1 MKPPKP
7 KFEDVIKKVDFLQT
21 GHRGILRQLTRG
33 YYDIQKLRIAV
44 GNRLCANFYVKI
56 GVDPKSKTETA
67 PGWGK
72 EILKY
77 YIVEYTRLAD
87 FVSENHRNLK
97 KVLDD
102 YCGVIGSKAEYAM
115 VQTYINFVKQ
125 ETFLEKQM
133 GDYLDF
139 FPIWTQFLK
148 GIDGVGPLMGCVIIS
163 EYDIYKARYVSSMW
177 KYAGLD
183 VFEGEGRSR
192 KAHHLV
198 DVHYIDRE
206 GKEKVKKGISFNPFL
221 KTKLLGVLAPGIIKQ
236 HGRKP
241 NKYGQIYY
249 DYKERLIR
257 RRDINIMKYSKN
269 LSAFEAEKAARK
281 EWPDGRI
288 HNAAMRYII
297 KMLIQDLYPIWKEIE
312 GLPAMPPY
320 PEAKLGM
327 DLSHHDNELE
337 YGGGTAAR
345 VTV

>member
-7 KFEDVIKKVDFLQT
+7 KFEDIIAKVAFLQS
-21 GHRGILRQLTRG
+21 GHRVILRQLTRG

-44 GNRLCANFYVKI
+44 GNRLCANFYIKI
-56 GVDPKSKTETA
+56 GVDPGTKIDSG

-72 EILKY
+72 EILEY
-77 YIVEYTRLAD
+77 YLKEYNRLAD

-102 YCGVIGSKAEYAM
+102 YCGVISSKAEYAM
-115 VQTYINFVKQ
+115 VQTYISFAKQ
-125 ETFLEKQM
+125 EAFLEKQM
-133 GDYLDF
+133 GDYISF
-139 FPIWTQFLK
+139 FPICTEFLK
-148 GIDGVGPLMGCVIIS
+148 GIDGVGPLMGGVIIS
-163 EYDIYKARYVSSMW
+163 EFDIYKARYVSSMW

-183 VFEGEGRSR
+183 VFNGEGRCR
-192 KAHHLV
+192 KEHHLV
-198 DVHYIDRE
+198 DIHYTDRD
-206 GKEKVKKGISFNPFL
+206 GNPAVKKGLSFNPFL
-221 KTKLLGVLAPGIIKQ
+221 KTKLLGVLAPGFLKQ

-257 RRDINIMKYSKN
+257 EREVNISKYSRSM
-269 LSAFEAEKAARK
+269 SAFEAEKAARK

-288 HNAAMRYII
+288 HKAAMRYMI
-297 KMLIQDLYPIWKEIE
+297 KMFIQDLYPVWKKIE
-312 GLPAMPPY
+312 LLHAEPPY

-327 DLSHHDNELE
+327 DISHHSEE
-337 YGGGTAAR
+337 RSYGGTAAR

>member
-1 MKPPKP
+1 MKAPKP

-44 GNRLCANFYVKI
+44 GNRLCSNFYIKI
-56 GVDPKSKTETA
+56 GVEPGTKIDSG

-72 EILKY
+72 EILEY
-77 YIVEYTRLAD
+77 YLSEYNRLAD
-87 FVSENHRNLK
+87 FISENQRNLK

-125 ETFLEKQM
+125 ESFLEKQM

-163 EYDIYKARYVSSMW
+163 EFDIHKARYVSSMW

-183 VFEGEGRSR
+183 VVNGEGRSR
-192 KAHHLV
+192 KEHHLV
-198 DVHYIDRE
+198 KIAYIDRD
-206 GKEKVKKGISFNPFL
+206 GKPQEKNGITFNPFL
-221 KTKLLGVLAPGIIKQ
+221 KTKLLGVLAPGILQQ

-241 NKYGQIYY
+241 NKYGQTYY

-257 RRDINIMKYSKN
+257 RREVNISRYSKN

-288 HNAAMRYII
+288 HAASLRYII
-297 KMLIQDLYPIWKEIE
+297 KMLIQDLYPIWKDIE
-312 GLPAMPPY
+312 GLPAVLPY

-327 DLSHHDNELE
+327 DISHHTNNGFTEE
-337 YGGGTAAR
+337 RIA
-345 VTV
+345 V